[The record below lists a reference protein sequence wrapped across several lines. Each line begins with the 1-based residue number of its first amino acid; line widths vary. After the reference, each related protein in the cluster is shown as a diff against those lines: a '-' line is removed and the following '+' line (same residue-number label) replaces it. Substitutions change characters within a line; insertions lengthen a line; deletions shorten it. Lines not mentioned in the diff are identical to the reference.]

1 MRDRVLPPLDLDST
15 CTRTVQRMILYSS
28 VRKYFR
34 TLKVLSYFRT
44 KVLSYLLYFRT
55 FKYLFSYESTFVRC
69 TCTTLYTYEYLFSK
83 VKILLLYFVLSK
95 VHVRKY
101 NVLSYFRK
109 YNYNVVQRT
118 KVLSYF
124 RTKVRCTT
132 TIMYESTKVLSKV
145 QINVQRTKVLSK
157 VQLQLQRCTTY
168 ESTFVRK

>member
-124 RTKVRCTT
+124 RTKVQRTF
-132 TIMYESTKVLSKV
+132 VLSK
-145 QINVQRTKVLSK
+145 IE
-157 VQLQLQRCTTY
+157 Y
-168 ESTFVRK
+168 ESTFESTFVVRTAVHVGLHVYSCTRTLTLLMYSDK